1 MDSIEPHFAINHS
14 GIRVHQL
21 HHATAQA
28 FDFAS
33 EQHNASLD
41 HIENLVVVPRLA
53 IGRQI
58 GVRALCHMGTE
69 AYR

>member
-1 MDSIEPHFAINHS
+1 
-14 GIRVHQL
+14 
-21 HHATAQA
+21 
-28 FDFAS
+28 
-33 EQHNASLD
+33 
-41 HIENLVVVPRLA
+41 VPRLA